1 MKSKYSQ
8 VVKVRKQEL
17 DKAETNLLHARQ
29 RQLAN
34 EEALRAA
41 EAEFLGISLPQN
53 GDISLLKHG
62 FEFKQIAQT
71 SKEIAKEKVELS
83 KKECA
88 HYQNVYKNAN
98 LAYEKMK
105 FLETDEIQKKQEALK
120 KAEQKMLDE
129 VAVSK
134 YYREKKQNED
144 F

>member
-29 RQLAN
+29 RQMAN

-41 EAEFLGISLPQN
+41 NAELQGIAMPKS
-53 GDISLLKHG
+53 GSSVLLKQTL
-62 FEFKQIAQT
+62 EFKQIAKNMQN
-71 SKEIAKEKVELS
+71 AALEKVELS

-88 HYQNVYKNAN
+88 HYQNLYKNAN

-105 FLETDEIQKKQEALK
+105 YLETDEIKQKQEALK

-134 YYREKKQNED
+134 YFREKKQNESV
-144 F
+144 

>member
-29 RQLAN
+29 RQMAN

-41 EAEFLGISLPQN
+41 NAELQGIVMPKSGN
-53 GDISLLKHG
+53 AALLKQTL
-62 FEFKQIAQT
+62 EFKQIAKNMQD
-71 SKEIAKEKVELS
+71 AALEKVELS

-88 HYQNVYKNAN
+88 HYQNLYKNAN

-105 FLETDEIQKKQEALK
+105 YLETDEIKQKQEALK

-134 YYREKKQNED
+134 YFREKKQNESV
-144 F
+144 

>member
-29 RQLAN
+29 RQMAN
-34 EEALRAA
+34 EEALKAA
-41 EAEFLGISLPQN
+41 NAELQGIVMPKS
-53 GDISLLKHG
+53 GSAALLKQTL
-62 FEFKQIAQT
+62 EFKQIAKNMQD
-71 SKEIAKEKVELS
+71 AALEKVELS

-88 HYQNVYKNAN
+88 HYQNLYKNAN

-105 FLETDEIQKKQEALK
+105 YLETDEIKQKQEALK

-134 YYREKKQNED
+134 YFREKKQNESV
-144 F
+144 